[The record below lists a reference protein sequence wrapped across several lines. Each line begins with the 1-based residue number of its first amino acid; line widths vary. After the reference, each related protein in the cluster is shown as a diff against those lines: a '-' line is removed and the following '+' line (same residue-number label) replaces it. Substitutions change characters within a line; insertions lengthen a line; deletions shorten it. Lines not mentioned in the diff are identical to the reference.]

1 MEKKPA
7 QQNEFNDIT
16 KKILIIFGIIG
27 FLIIPLSCIESQIS
41 YRKEYERMAQYEVAK
56 GWGEDVKFGTAVI
69 SDSDRIIYAN
79 NSETKIEVDS
89 QEKKRGVFKVPVYTI
104 NFKTKVLFNKP
115 TITTTKI
122 NAKKSSNEKYLVLPV
137 KPISSI
143 QSIRVRELISGKDL
157 KVHIFDRGIRLSAEE
172 LPSKDFFSYQ
182 IEFEVS
188 IRGTGVITYETNSD
202 QDQVEMKGNWIKP
215 KFSDTV
221 LPTKT
226 TLSDKGFEASW
237 SLNSLP
243 NWEETLREVKS
254 IGLSHLWI
262 QSDYAMIE
270 RAVKYG
276 ILFIVL
282 TFLLIFILEF
292 VSKIKIHPFQYGLIG
307 LSISFFYLLLLA
319 TSEILGFNLSYLS
332 SSLVVVSL
340 IIFYVRGFLN
350 HKKLL
355 RMILFEQVSLSI
367 FFYVL
372 LTLEE
377 RALLIGS
384 IGLFAVLA
392 LLMIITRRFDWYTG
406 AFNKTYLESK
416 SLNE

>member
-7 QQNEFNDIT
+7 QQSEFNDIT

-27 FLIIPLSCIESQIS
+27 VLIIPLSCIESQIVH
-41 YRKEYERMAQYEVAK
+41 RKEYERMAQNEVAK
-56 GWGEDVKFGTAVI
+56 GWGEDVTFGTAVI
-69 SDSDRIIYAN
+69 SDSDRVIYATH
-79 NSETKIEVDS
+79 SETKIEVDS
-89 QEKKRGVFKVPVYTI
+89 QEKKRGVFKVPVFTI
-104 NFKTKVLFNKP
+104 NFKNKVIFNKP
-115 TITTTKI
+115 TITTAKV
-122 NAKKSSNEKYLVLPV
+122 NAKKSPNMNYLVLPV

-143 QSIRVRELISGKDL
+143 QSIKVRELTSGKDL
-157 KVHIFDRGIRLSAEE
+157 KAHIFDRGIRLSAEE
-172 LPSKDFFSYQ
+172 LPSKDFFSHE

-188 IRGTGVITYETNSD
+188 IRGTGVITYESNAD
-202 QDQVEMKGNWIKP
+202 QDQVEMKGNWTKP
-215 KFSDTV
+215 KFADTV
-221 LPTKT
+221 LPAKT
-226 TLSDKGFEASW
+226 TLSDKGFAASW

-254 IGLSHLWI
+254 IGLTHLWI
-262 QSDYAMIE
+262 QTDYAMIE
-270 RAVKYG
+270 RAAKYG
-276 ILFIVL
+276 VLFIVL

-292 VSKIKIHPFQYGLIG
+292 VSKLKIHPFQYGLIG

-319 TSEILGFNLSYLS
+319 ISESLGFNLSYFIS
-332 SSLVVVSL
+332 SSAVVSL

-355 RMILFEQVSLSI
+355 RMILFEQISLSI

-377 RALLIGS
+377 RALLIGA

-392 LLMIITRRFDWYTG
+392 ALMIITRHFDWYTG
-406 AFNKTYLESK
+406 AFNKTFR
-416 SLNE
+416 